1 MLREL
6 PCSNQN
12 ATVPRVSRN
21 DRKSMKEKQQIPT
34 PAHPYRRR
42 EALPWQHPK
51 GIEEDSEA
59 MQRVQAILK
68 SPSYRPADT
77 DTAFLAEDDLR
88 GVRLQIDY
96 LKPELLLREHEI
108 EQAIVVFG
116 STRICEPAA
125 AHRKVMELRALLE
138 VDKSNGEL
146 RRRLEVA
153 ERVQAKSRY
162 YEVAR
167 EFGRLVATENQGV
180 YKRRTAIVTGGGP
193 GMMEAANRGAFDVGA
208 KSVGLNISL
217 PHEQYPNPYVTPELC
232 FSFHYFAVRKLHFL
246 LRAKALVAF
255 PGGYGTLDELFEVLT
270 LIQTRKIKP
279 IPVVLVGEAYWRRA
293 VDVDFLVDEGVI
305 DSEDRELFWFAETA
319 EEIWSGILHWHDASG
334 DPLHAA

>member
-1 MLREL
+1 
-6 PCSNQN
+6 
-12 ATVPRVSRN
+12 
-21 DRKSMKEKQQIPT
+21 MKQDQKIPT
-34 PAHPYRRR
+34 PAHPCRRR
-42 EALPWQHPK
+42 EPLPWQRPK
-51 GIEEDSEA
+51 AVEEDSEA

-77 DTAFLAEDDLR
+77 DTAFLAADDLR

-108 EQAIVVFG
+108 EQTIVVFG

-125 AHRKVMELRALLE
+125 ALRKVEELRALLK
-138 VDKSNGEL
+138 VDKHNGEV

-153 ERVQAKSRY
+153 ERIQAKSHY
-162 YEVAR
+162 YDVAR
-167 EFGRLVATENQGV
+167 EFGRLVATANHGTC
-180 YKRRTAIVTGGGP
+180 RAAIMTGGGP

-232 FSFHYFAVRKLHFL
+232 FSLHYFALRKLHFL

-293 VDVDFLVDEGVI
+293 VDIDFLVDEGVI
-305 DSEDRELFWFAETA
+305 DAEDRDLFWFAETA
-319 EEIWSGILHWHDASG
+319 QEIWSGILGWHAASG
-334 DPLHAA
+334 EPLHTAP

>member
-1 MLREL
+1 LEKFDK
-6 PCSNQN
+6 SIETNSE
-12 ATVPRVSRN
+12 TPR
-21 DRKSMKEKQQIPT
+21 
-34 PAHPYRRR
+34 PAHPCRRR
-42 EALPWQHPK
+42 EALPWQQPK
-51 GIEEDSEA
+51 AVEEDPEA
-59 MQRVQAILK
+59 MRRVQAILK

-108 EQAIVVFG
+108 DQAIVVFG

-125 AHRKVMELRALLE
+125 AHRKVQELRALVK
-138 VDKSNGEL
+138 VDQNSGEL
-146 RRRLEVA
+146 RHRLAVA
-153 ERVQAKSRY
+153 ERIQAKSHY

-167 EFGRLVATENQGV
+167 EFGRLVATANQGAR
-180 YKRRTAIVTGGGP
+180 KRHAAIMTGGGP

-217 PHEQYPNPYVTPELC
+217 PHEQYPNPYVAPELC
-232 FSFHYFAVRKLHFL
+232 FSLHYFALRKLHFL
-246 LRAKALVAF
+246 QRAKALVAF

-319 EEIWSGILHWHDASG
+319 QEIWNGILRWHDASG
-334 DPLHAA
+334 EPLCVAP